1 MFNQCM
7 GVRRGSFSTRNR
19 QAGVVLAIS
28 LVMLLLLT
36 LIGAT
41 GARVTGLDEKMA
53 GNMRDRNLAFQ
64 AAESALNV
72 GEAAAAAATLLPC
85 PADPANP
92 VGFYQSRDANCDG
105 VLETTPIW
113 NSINWSTQSVLYN
126 GTLADIGSNPRYIV
140 EDMGLTCV
148 SPATPCPAAD
158 QRRNFRI
165 TARASGG
172 TADSLVM
179 LQSVYQV
186 DVP

>member
-1 MFNQCM
+1 MFDQCIN
-7 GVRRGSFSTRNR
+7 VRRGLFSMPNR
-19 QAGVVLAIS
+19 QAGVVLIVS
-28 LVMLLLLT
+28 LIMLLLLT

-64 AAESALNV
+64 AAESALNA
-72 GEAAAAAATLLPC
+72 GETAAAATTISAC
-85 PADPANP
+85 PATPANP
-92 VGFYQSRDANCDG
+92 VGFYQARDANCDG
-105 VLETTPIW
+105 APETTPIW
-113 NSINWSTQSVLYN
+113 NSIDWSTQSVLYS
-126 GTLADIGSNPRYIV
+126 GALADISSNPRYIV

-148 SPATPCPAAD
+148 SPTTPCPAAD

-172 TADSLVM
+172 TANSLVM
-179 LQSVYQV
+179 LQSIYQV

>member
-1 MFNQCM
+1 MFNRCI
-7 GVRRGSFSTRNR
+7 GNRCGSFSTSKR
-19 QAGVVLAIS
+19 QAGVVLVVS

-36 LIGAT
+36 LIGVT

-64 AAESALNV
+64 AAESALNA
-72 GEAAAAAATLLPC
+72 GETAAAATTVSAC
-85 PADPANP
+85 PANPANP
-92 VGFYQSRDANCDG
+92 VGFYQTRDANCDG
-105 VLETTPIW
+105 VQETTPIW
-113 NSINWSTQSVLYN
+113 NSIDWNTQSVLYI
-126 GTLADIGSNPRYIV
+126 GALADISTNPRYIV

-165 TARASGG
+165 TARATGG
-172 TADSLVM
+172 TADSVVM
-179 LQSVYQV
+179 LQSIYQV

>member
-64 AAESALNV
+64 AAESALNA
-72 GEAAAAAATLLPC
+72 GETAAAAATLLPC

-113 NSINWSTQSVLYN
+113 NSINWGTQSVVYS